1 MVVFGSVIFSVVL
14 VFICY
19 SIFQFK
25 RRADMIKRKA
35 PGPYE
40 DTVGPILFAI
50 LLMIAIIAQFLLKL
64 QSYELLTKLVQVVG
78 VLDDEGTNTT
88 I

>member
-1 MVVFGSVIFSVVL
+1 
-14 VFICY
+14 
-19 SIFQFK
+19 
-25 RRADMIKRKA
+25 MIKRKA

-88 I
+88 IWMNKKMSVKLKLDGTRRV